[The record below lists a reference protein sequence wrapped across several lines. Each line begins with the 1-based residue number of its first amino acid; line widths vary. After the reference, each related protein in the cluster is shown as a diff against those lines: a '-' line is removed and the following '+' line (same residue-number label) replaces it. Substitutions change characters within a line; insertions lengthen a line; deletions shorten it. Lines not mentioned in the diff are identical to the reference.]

1 MIGESATVQCP
12 YCFEWVE
19 IFVEPDLRGE
29 MVFDCEVCCR
39 PWQVKI
45 TWDSGQPHVLVS
57 RAQ

>member
-1 MIGESATVQCP
+1 MFQIATVQCP

-19 IFVEPDLRGE
+19 IQVEPDLRGE

-39 PWQVKI
+39 PWLVRI
-45 TWDSGQPHVLVS
+45 SWEGGQPQVSVS

>member
-1 MIGESATVQCP
+1 MFGEVTRVQCP

-19 IFVEPDLRGE
+19 IQIEPDLSGE

-39 PWQVKI
+39 PWAVHI
-45 TWDSGQPHVLVS
+45 TWDGGQPRVVVR